1 MAAPPVTD
9 NWPEIR
15 RLAELGVPLPRLA
28 EEYNISVKTVYN
40 RCGSEDWMIPSKL
53 QARLRRI
60 SETRKAVSCDPL
72 FGGKGEAEKTDS
84 LLLETWEERAANLRD
99 LSYRVAVKAIKQSE
113 GQIVVET
120 ASDLKHAVHVAR
132 QATGLLDT
140 DQPQVQLSLF
150 AGGMEMGPPV
160 MDIQADNVGA
170 LPENMDD
177 DGFWE

>member
-1 MAAPPVTD
+1 MPAPPVTD

-60 SETRKAVSCDPL
+60 SETRKAVAGNPL
-72 FGGKGEAEKTDS
+72 FEGKGEAEKTDS

-99 LSYRVAVKAIKQSE
+99 LSFRKAFKAIKDSD
-113 GQIVVET
+113 IVVET

-160 MDIQADNVGA
+160 MDIQADNVDT
-170 LPENMDD
+170 LPENMVESD
-177 DGFWE
+177 FWE